1 VKIRVARPSKYSPE
15 FRADAVALWRA
26 SAGRRTFKSVAD
38 DLNINHET
46 LRTWVR
52 EAEGAASSGG
62 GPKGGGAEDELMR
75 LRADNARLVKA
86 EKEWQLE
93 REILRRAAA
102 YFAREMK

>member
-1 VKIRVARPSKYSPE
+1 MARPSKYSPE
-15 FRADAVALWRA
+15 FRADAVALWEA

-52 EAEGAASSGG
+52 EAEGEASCGG
-62 GPKGGGAEDELMR
+62 RPQAGVAEDELAR
-75 LRADNARLVKA
+75 LRAENARLIKA

-102 YFAREMK
+102 YFAKEMK